1 MLFWLLVY
9 SLAYFL
15 KMLVPCD
22 FLLSTQLL
30 GPLAMNRENFSRKG
44 LSAPVITLIVMV
56 VGVALTLVMAGVAG
70 GFLFGWGT
78 AAKVTIERVD
88 ILVDPVS
95 GNGFVTIDVR
105 NSGGA
110 RLTGCTVEVQD
121 GGGDVM
127 SSPTGPATL
136 NPGQVGSFT
145 DNGVNGFQSGSIYI
159 AIVTCTGP
167 GGTNVVDKKS
177 AVAHI

>member
-1 MLFWLLVY
+1 
-9 SLAYFL
+9 
-15 KMLVPCD
+15 
-22 FLLSTQLL
+22 
-30 GPLAMNRENFSRKG
+30 MNRENFSMKG
-44 LSAPVITLIVMV
+44 LSTPVITLIVMV
-56 VGVALTLVMAGVAG
+56 VGVVLTLVMAGVAG

-110 RLTGCTVEVQD
+110 RLTSCSVEVQD
-121 GGGDVM
+121 GSGSVL
-127 SSPTGPATL
+127 SNPTGPATL
-136 NPGQVGSFT
+136 NPGQTGSFT

-167 GGTNVVDKKS
+167 GGTDNVIDKKS